1 VNRFVLFAALASA
14 ALATLATQGRPAI
27 AQPAM
32 ALGQPLP
39 DGSMA
44 PGTITVRVI
53 AGTPAAAVSNAD
65 VTLTVNGQPQ
75 IAKSDGSGRATFRDV
90 PVGATVQATIVD
102 EQQKPQTSV
111 TFTVPPSGGTRVMLS
126 TKPFTG
132 APASHA
138 LGGPGGGPQGAPEA
152 RAMSGQPRPDRGM
165 EPGSVQVRLT
175 YNSLSVQNGAATDP
189 NPPVG
194 EPVTL
199 VGYHSDGK
207 VDVHTQ
213 PTDAGGHTT
222 FSGLD
227 VSGNTSYFVMA
238 RLARSGGVDR
248 LMATPLIPET
258 QAGAKVIL
266 SGEKR
271 EVAEPVDEAMS
282 PQSTPTPAGKV
293 RVSLEGVPVTTPV
306 SLVDATTKTVL
317 ATATPAQGAPD
328 PRNIEGD
335 APFEP
340 AADLPPGTVQIRV
353 HGGPAPTDAG
363 VADVPI
369 RIIPANQDNAE
380 GVSAKTG
387 PDGTVQ
393 LQAPADK
400 PQKAVLNVNG
410 KDLVSAPFELAKS
423 GGRLDVAVHWD
434 GKGRPEAIFD
444 IPYRP
449 ELVIYAETRAQ
460 LPGSPREEVFRSR
473 PVQLVPAAGVH
484 LPLSVFPRVITNF
497 SLHADIEDQ
506 LLWVRG
512 NYTIQNFSWAPYS
525 AGPDGMVI
533 PLPKGFKGGQIADEQ
548 QSIASI
554 APGEGIRIVR
564 PLPPGRT
571 QLTAGFSLASEGGE
585 LEWKQDITQN
595 LFQAGMEIRLY
606 DGMAVT
612 PRGAQGR
619 VAKSR
624 DGTQWFV
631 LDDINIRA
639 GHSMEMKITGM
650 PSEPEWRVWLP
661 RLVGLLVVAMLA
673 AGVAFAL
680 TRKPAPAAPAGGQRR
695 ARLLDEL
702 VELERTGKDPARREQ
717 VLAELERLWRE

>member
-1 VNRFVLFAALASA
+1 MNRFVLFTALACA
-14 ALATLATQGRPAI
+14 ALATLATEGQPAL

-44 PGTITVRVI
+44 PGTVTVRVI
-53 AGTPAAAVSNAD
+53 AGTPAAAVPDAE

-75 IAKSDGSGRATFRDV
+75 TGKTDGSGRATFHDL
-90 PVGATVQATIVD
+90 PVGAAVQATIVD
-102 EQQKPQTSV
+102 EQQKPQTSA
-111 TFTVPPSGGTRVMLS
+111 TFTVPPSGGSRLMLS

-138 LGGPGGGPQGAPEA
+138 LGGPGGAPQGAPEA

-165 EPGSVQVRLT
+165 EPGSLQVRLT

-189 NPPVG
+189 KPPVG
-194 EPVTL
+194 EVVTL
-199 VGYHSDGK
+199 VGYHSDDTI
-207 VDVHTQ
+207 DVRTQ
-213 PTDAGGHTT
+213 PTDAAGHAT

-227 VSGNTSYFVMA
+227 VSGNTSYFALA
-238 RLARSGGVDR
+238 RLPRAGGVDR
-248 LMATPLIPET
+248 LIATPLIPET

-271 EVAEPVDEAMS
+271 EVAEPVDDAMS

-293 RVSLEGVPVTTPV
+293 RVSVEGMPVTTPV
-306 SLVDATTKTVL
+306 SLIDAATKTVL
-317 ATATPAQGAPD
+317 ATATPGQGAPD
-328 PRNIEGD
+328 PRNIDGE
-335 APFEP
+335 APFEA
-340 AADLPPGTVQIRV
+340 AADLPPGTVQVRV
-353 HGGPAPTDAG
+353 HGGPRPTDAG
-363 VADVPI
+363 LADVPI
-369 RIIPANQDNAE
+369 RIIPADQDNAE
-380 GVSAKTG
+380 GVSGKTG
-387 PDGTVQ
+387 PDGAVQ
-393 LQAPADK
+393 LQAPSNK

-423 GGRLDVAVHWD
+423 GGRLDVSVRWD
-434 GKGRPEAIFD
+434 SKGRPEAIFD

-449 ELVIYAETRAQ
+449 ELVIYAETRTT
-460 LPGSPREEVFRSR
+460 LPGAPRQEVFRSR
-473 PVQLVPAAGVH
+473 PIQLVPATGVH

-512 NYTIQNFSWAPYS
+512 SYTIQNFSWAPYS
-525 AGPDGMVI
+525 AGPDGMVV
-533 PLPKGFKGGQIADEQ
+533 PLPKGFKGGKIADEQ
-548 QSIASI
+548 QAIASI
-554 APGEGIRIVR
+554 APGEGFRIVR

-571 QLTAGFSLASEGGE
+571 QVTVGFSLESEGGE

-606 DGMAVT
+606 DGMTVT

-639 GHSMEMKITGM
+639 GQSMEMKIAGM
-650 PSEPEWRVWLP
+650 PAVPEWRVWVP
-661 RLVGLLVVAMLA
+661 RLIGLAVVAMLVI
-673 AGVAFAL
+673 GVAFAL
-680 TRKPAPAAPAGGQRR
+680 TRRPPPAAPAGGQRR

-702 VELERTGKDPARREQ
+702 VELERAGKDPARREQ